1 MATTAAYRRLFL
13 RSAYKSATDS
23 GLALSEVL
31 LALGLNILN
40 ATKDGRVV
48 VGASANGQSYSFQ
61 IPGPDQ
67 YITPQVLAELASQ
80 LIDLHDRVKA
90 SLLAAGLSAADN
102 AVFDSMLADDEMQ
115 RVTATLTDFTLIRLP
130 TGTGYR

>member
-13 RSAYKSATDS
+13 RSAYKSAVDS
-23 GLALSEVL
+23 GLALSDVL
-31 LALGLNILN
+31 LSLGINVIN

-61 IPGPDQ
+61 IPGTDQ
-67 YITPQVLAELASQ
+67 YITPQVLAELSSQ

-90 SLLAAGLSAADN
+90 SLLSAGLSTADS
-102 AVFDSMLADDEMQ
+102 AIFDAMLADDEMQ
-115 RVTATLTDFTLIRLP
+115 RVTTTLTDFTMVRLP